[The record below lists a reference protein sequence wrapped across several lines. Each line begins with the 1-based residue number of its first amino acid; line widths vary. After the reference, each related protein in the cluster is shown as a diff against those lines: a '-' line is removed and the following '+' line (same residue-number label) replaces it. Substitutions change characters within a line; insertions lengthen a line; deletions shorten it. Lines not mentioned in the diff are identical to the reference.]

1 MMLIVALNN
10 FAKAPKNV
18 RGGGGEGKLHN
29 KTHRS
34 IKLLDVYDVEI
45 YFDRNTVYVL
55 INSDVSSTNYS

>member
-1 MMLIVALNN
+1 LQKRLKMWE
-10 FAKAPKNV
+10 
-18 RGGGGEGKLHN
+18 RGGGEEEEGKLHN

-34 IKLLDVYDVEI
+34 IKILYVYDVEI